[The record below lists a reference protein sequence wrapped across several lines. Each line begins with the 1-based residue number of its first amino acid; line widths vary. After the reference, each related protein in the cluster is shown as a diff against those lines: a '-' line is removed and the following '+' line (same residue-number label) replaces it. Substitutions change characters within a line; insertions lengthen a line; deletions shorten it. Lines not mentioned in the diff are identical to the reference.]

1 MSDAIAVALGQ
12 LEDELSAA
20 LTTIDSLS
28 DAERQVE
35 WPRLIGADRPDP
47 FSLIRALSPARD
59 VGPAAAAWIALAESL
74 ARTVAGATTPWSLTV
89 TAGGRQLQV
98 RSGGTASLEAA
109 PGSAPGFALRIGA
122 PAAHLSFGP
131 LALSA
136 GPLSLTGALALPA
149 SLAIELSPLPPPDDV
164 ALAIELKGVEY
175 LSPFLDGGS
184 IRAGGSVRATL
195 DGVSGFRFGGG
206 DRQGL
211 ELPVLASPGFAQDIR
226 FSLAAFPE
234 AEGAFGL
241 ELSFGAELG
250 PFRFAVDRLA
260 LPFAPGELKLRP
272 PSGIAIR
279 TSTPPI
285 RGGGFLLLDI
295 DRGRFGGALE
305 LQLGAL
311 AVRAV
316 AILTIDPFSLLILLR
331 VEFVPA
337 IELGLGFTLNAVGG
351 MIALDRAIDR
361 DAFVQASFDG
371 SLARALFPADPVG
384 DAPEIIRS
392 LSRVFPLAPGRVIA
406 GPALRLGWGRPHPWV
421 TADLTL
427 VLQIPDP
434 MVAIAGQFR
443 MAVPHQDA
451 PLVDLRAD
459 GFGLIDPAKGIDL
472 GGVLRGSRMGAFAVE
487 GGMGLRIHPGE
498 REGFILSVGGFH
510 PRYVPPPGFAG
521 PPRVSI
527 QISDTPLLRVRFG
540 GYVALTS
547 GTLQIGAALDLQVGI
562 DEFGAQGRLA
572 FDGFI
577 TWQPHF
583 AFIAELTGSVAITV
597 FGGESL
603 MSASLNLLLEGPEP
617 CWHARGHASVSTF
630 LFDVDIAFD
639 EHWACSPPR
648 PVEAPDVAT
657 LLAAQAARPENW
669 FAQPPSGQRAV
680 IVRGLRDEAAML
692 MHPEGALRFSQRL
705 VPLDTAVSRFGGAR
719 LAAPTVF
726 GVDVNVAGAGNLP
739 RFETFARAEFVELT
753 SDERLSGAAFE
764 PFKSGV
770 EIDPGAVGHGEAID
784 VGQRY
789 ETIVFDSPDGES
801 SRLHDGR
808 RRHLDWLSD
817 LPLEA
822 GAVAGSAVHAARRFS
837 VAAATG
843 GAAPPQITTAAS
855 RFEARSIRDLAA
867 AAVPG
872 LDAARTLDE
881 AKSILHTQA
890 RQNPAAFGG
899 LRLVDRNPTGQA

>member
-12 LEDELSAA
+12 LRDELSAA
-20 LTTIDSLS
+20 LATLDSLS
-28 DAERQVE
+28 DAERERE
-35 WPRLIGADRPDP
+35 WPRLLGADRSNPI
-47 FSLIRALSPARD
+47 SLIKTLSPKRD
-59 VGPAAAAWIALAESL
+59 VDPAAAIWIALAESL
-74 ARTVAGATTPWSLTV
+74 ARTVSGATTPWSLTV
-89 TAGGRQLQV
+89 NADGRRLQV
-98 RSGGTASLEAA
+98 RSSGTASLSAA
-109 PGSAPGFALRIGA
+109 AASAPGYTLEIGA
-122 PAAHLSFGP
+122 PAARLTFGP
-131 LALSA
+131 LALAA
-136 GPLSLTGALALPA
+136 GPLSLTAAFGDPA
-149 SLAIELSPLPPPDDV
+149 SLVIELSPLPSPDDQP
-164 ALAIELKGVEY
+164 LTIELKGVDY
-175 LSPFLDGGS
+175 LAPFLEGGA
-184 IRAGGSVRATL
+184 IRAGGRVRATL
-195 DGVSGFRFGGG
+195 DGTSGFRFADG
-206 DRQGL
+206 DRQGV
-211 ELPVLASPGFAQDIR
+211 ELPVLASPALARDIH
-226 FSLAAFPE
+226 FSLLPFPE
-234 AEGAFGL
+234 ADGAFGL
-241 ELSFGAELG
+241 ELSFDTELG
-250 PFRFAVDRLA
+250 PFNFAVDRLA

-295 DRGRFGGALE
+295 DRGQFGGALE
-305 LQLGAL
+305 MQLGAL

-316 AILTIDPFSLLILLR
+316 AILTTNPLSLLILMR

-351 MIALDRAIDR
+351 LIALDRGIDR
-361 DAFVQASFDG
+361 DAFVQAGFDG
-371 SLARALFPADPVG
+371 SLARALFPADPVA

-392 LSRVFPLAPGRVIA
+392 LSRVFPEARGRVIV

-427 VLQIPDP
+427 VIQMPDP
-434 MVAIAGQFR
+434 VVAIAGQFR
-443 MAVPHQDA
+443 IAVPHHDA
-451 PLVDLRAD
+451 PLVDMRAD
-459 GFGLIDPAKGIDL
+459 VFGLIDPAKGVDF
-472 GGVLRGSRMGAFAVE
+472 GGVLRGSRMGPFAVE

-510 PRYVPPPGFAG
+510 PRYVPPPGFIG

-547 GTLQIGAALDLQVGI
+547 GTFQIGASLDVQVGI

-577 TWQPHF
+577 QWQPHF

-597 FGGESL
+597 FGESL

-630 LFDVDIAFD
+630 LFDVDISFD

-648 PVEAPDVAT
+648 PVQAPDVAK
-657 LLAAQAARPENW
+657 LLAAQAAGPENW
-669 FAQPPSGQRAV
+669 FAEPPTGQRAV
-680 IVRGLRDEAAML
+680 IIRGLRDEAAML
-692 MHPEGALRFSQRL
+692 MHPEGSLRFSQRL
-705 VPLDTAVSRFGGAR
+705 VPLDHAVSRFGGAR

-726 GVDVNVAGAGNLP
+726 GVDVDVAGAGSVP
-739 RFETFARAEFVELT
+739 RFETFARAEFIELT
-753 SDERLSGAAFE
+753 NDERLCGPAFE

-770 EIDPGAVGHGEAID
+770 EIEPGAVGYGEAID

-789 ETIVFDSPDGES
+789 ETIVFDSPDGEP

-822 GAVAGSAVHAARRFS
+822 SAVAAGPVHAARRFS
-837 VAAATG
+837 VPAAAH
-843 GAAPPQITTAAS
+843 GAAPPPQVRTATS
-855 RFEARSIRDLAA
+855 RFEARSIRDLGT

-881 AKSILHTQA
+881 ARTTLRAQA
-890 RQNPAAFGG
+890 RQNPAAFGE
-899 LRLVDRNPTGQA
+899 LRLVDRNPTGQP